1 MKKHW
6 LYYISPFILASL
18 FCLFGVYAGYSG
30 DQEGDRWSGFAMV
43 FYGCILVMLLIA
55 DYLVKQ
61 VTKGNVLRLW
71 ILELIG
77 IVAMIGMFVYC
88 FR

>member
-6 LYYISPFILASL
+6 LYYITPFTLASL
-18 FCLFGVYAGYSG
+18 ACAFGVYAGYSG

-43 FYGCILVMLLIA
+43 IYGCVLLMLLIA
-55 DYLVKQ
+55 DYLIKQ
-61 VTKGNVLRLW
+61 VTQHNILRLW

-77 IVAMIGMFVYC
+77 LVAMIGMFVYC
-88 FR
+88 FH

>member
-6 LYYISPFILASL
+6 LYYLSPCILAAL
-18 FCLFGVYAGYSG
+18 FCLFGIYAGYNG

-43 FYGCILVMLLIA
+43 IYGCVLVMLLIA
-55 DYLVKQ
+55 DYLIKH
-61 VTKGNVLRLW
+61 VTKGNVLLLW

-77 IVAMIGMFVYC
+77 LVTMVGLFMYISH
-88 FR
+88 